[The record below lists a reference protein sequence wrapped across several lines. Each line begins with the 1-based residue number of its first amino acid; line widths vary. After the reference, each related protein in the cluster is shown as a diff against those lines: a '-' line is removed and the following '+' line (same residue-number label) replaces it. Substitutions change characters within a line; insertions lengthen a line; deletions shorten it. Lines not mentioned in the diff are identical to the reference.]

1 MKTFNSFL
9 TNSNDYIINEGGA
22 YGHLAHVFEDHDLTF
37 SDLYELIDLA
47 VEGSLLEK
55 NFTTEKIDGRNI
67 LITVKDNKLR
77 IARAT
82 SQVKNYGE
90 TTLTPEQAIEKF
102 KGHIVEDI
110 FSSAFKELSYYF
122 ELLSNEIKTEVFKNG
137 KIFLNVEI
145 QYKEKRVTIPY
156 SSNALIFS
164 GIREYDINGNVIDE
178 NSNEV
183 PNKLANAI
191 NELDKPSNFIYKITG
206 PIRIQMERP
215 SDVEEM
221 RTKFRTTLNS
231 IQKRFDI
238 SEDTKIEEYYK
249 KRLEE
254 EVLKNFKDI
263 KLDSQNDVQL
273 KENLNKIYN
282 RILFFDKSYSLI
294 DIKKDFDKY
303 PEFRNFILTS
313 DKNKELERIRV
324 SIIEPIEVLFTQ
336 LGVYV
341 LRNAYGFING
351 KDSEEA
357 ALIKRE
363 VKETIE
369 KLKLDK
375 SPEALFTMSKYLRKF
390 DNAGG
395 FDAVVPIEGIV
406 FSYKGKVYK
415 FTGAFAAFHKLISF
429 YNFQK

>member
-9 TNSNDYIINEGGA
+9 TNSNDYNINEGGA
-22 YGHLAHVFEDHDLTF
+22 YGHLSHIFEDHDLTF

-67 LITVKDNKLR
+67 LITAKDGKLR
-77 IARAT
+77 IAR
-82 SQVKNYGE
+82 SMGQVKNYGE
-90 TTLTPEQAIEKF
+90 TTLTPEDAIEKF

-122 ELLSNEIKTEVFKNG
+122 ELLDNNIKTEVFKNG
-137 KIFLNVEI
+137 KIFLNVKI

-191 NELDKPSNFIYKITG
+191 NELNKPSNFIYRITG
-206 PIRIQMERP
+206 PIRIQMDRP

-221 RTKFRTTLNS
+221 RTKFKTTLNS
-231 IQKRFDI
+231 IQKRFNI

-254 EVLKNFKDI
+254 EVLKDFPDVK
-263 KLDSQNDVQL
+263 NDETL
-273 KENLNKIYN
+273 KENLNRIFN

-294 DIKKDFDKY
+294 DIKKDFEKY
-303 PEFRNFILTS
+303 PEFRNFVLTS
-313 DKNKELERIRV
+313 EKSKELERIRV

-341 LRNAYGFING
+341 LKNAYGFING

-363 VKETIE
+363 VRDTID
-369 KLKLDK
+369 KLKVDK

-415 FTGAFAAFHKLISF
+415 FTGAFAAFHKLVSF

>member
-9 TNSNDYIINEGGA
+9 TPTNYDSINEGGA
-22 YGHLAHVFEDHDLTF
+22 YGHLSHVFEDHDLTF

-55 NFTTEKIDGRNI
+55 NFSTEKIDGRNI
-67 LITVKDNKLR
+67 LITVKDGKLR
-77 IARAT
+77 IARAQ

-90 TTLTPEQAIEKF
+90 TTLTPEEAIEKF

-122 ELLSNEIKTEVFKNG
+122 ELLNNEIKTEVFKNG

-164 GIREYDINGNVIDE
+164 GIREYDVNGNVIDE

-191 NELDKPSNFIYKITG
+191 NELNKPSNFIYKITG
-206 PIRIQMERP
+206 PIRIQMERQ
-215 SDVEEM
+215 SDVEDM
-221 RTKFRTTLNS
+221 RTKFKTTLNS
-231 IQKRFDI
+231 IQKRFNI
-238 SEDTKIEEYYK
+238 SEDIKIEEYYK

-254 EVLKNFKDI
+254 EVLKNFPDI
-263 KLDSQNDVQL
+263 KNDTTI
-273 KENLNKIYN
+273 KESLNKIYN
-282 RILFFDKSYSLI
+282 RILFFDKSYSLM
-294 DIKKDFDKY
+294 DIKKDFEKY
-303 PEFRNFILTS
+303 PEFRNYIVNAE
-313 DKNKELERIRV
+313 KNKELERIRV
-324 SIIEPIEVLFTQ
+324 SIIEPIEILFTQ

-341 LRNAYGFING
+341 LKNAYGFING

-357 ALIKRE
+357 NLIKKE
-363 VKETIE
+363 VRDTID
-369 KLKLDK
+369 KLKVDK

>member
-9 TNSNDYIINEGGA
+9 TNSNDYNINEGGA
-22 YGHLAHVFEDHDLTF
+22 YGHLSHIFEDHDLTF

-67 LITVKDNKLR
+67 LITAKDGKLR
-77 IARAT
+77 IAR
-82 SQVKNYGE
+82 SMGQVKNYGE
-90 TTLTPEQAIEKF
+90 TTLTPEDAIEKF

-122 ELLSNEIKTEVFKNG
+122 ELLDNNIKTEVFKNG

-191 NELDKPSNFIYKITG
+191 NELNKPSNFIYRITG
-206 PIRIQMERP
+206 PIRIQMDRP

-221 RTKFRTTLNS
+221 RTKFKTTLNS
-231 IQKRFDI
+231 IQKRFNI

-254 EVLKNFKDI
+254 EVLKDFPDVK
-263 KLDSQNDVQL
+263 NDETL
-273 KENLNKIYN
+273 KENLNRIFN

-294 DIKKDFDKY
+294 DIKKDFEKY
-303 PEFRNFILTS
+303 PEFRNFVLTS
-313 DKNKELERIRV
+313 EKSKELERIRV

-341 LRNAYGFING
+341 LKNAYGFING

-363 VKETIE
+363 VRDTID
-369 KLKLDK
+369 KLKVDK

-415 FTGAFAAFHKLISF
+415 FTGAFAAFHKLVSF